1 MIKAN
6 LVKNNLENR
15 YLNRKNNKKALIKDL
30 LSEKH
35 PPISPERIFMK
46 LPTLAFN
53 PNLFI
58 NPKAPKILNKKLSN
72 IGSPDTKIRK
82 IQAE

>member
-30 LSEKH
+30 LSEKR
-35 PPISPERIFMK
+35 PPISPERIFTK
-46 LPTLAFN
+46 LPTLVFI